1 MHQTIDKNKFGC
13 YNTGEYANLFIQKCV
28 VGSLNAAGG
37 TKAEAVEESPATPA
51 KPRSGRKTGS
61 GRGHKKGPPEGEPK
75 VNTLR
80 EVIFM
85 EKNENVEMD
94 QYHVLFS
101 IGPKPDAL
109 YCQKKK
115 QEFIHRMQNFRKKMD
130 KSNEE
135 LPFLCR

>member
-1 MHQTIDKNKFGC
+1 
-13 YNTGEYANLFIQKCV
+13 
-28 VGSLNAAGG
+28 
-37 TKAEAVEESPATPA
+37 
-51 KPRSGRKTGS
+51 
-61 GRGHKKGPPEGEPK
+61 
-75 VNTLR
+75 
-80 EVIFM
+80 M